1 MMARTKFLKMCY
13 KMPDEALNELVYNFA
28 KHPMTLRVC
37 EFEVKSKTVLGDEIL
52 EKLGYK
58 DD

>member
-13 KMPDEALNELVYNFA
+13 KMPDAALDEFVYDFTNR
-28 KHPMTLRVC
+28 PMTLRVC
-37 EFEVKSKTVLGDEIL
+37 QFEVKNKTVLGDEIL